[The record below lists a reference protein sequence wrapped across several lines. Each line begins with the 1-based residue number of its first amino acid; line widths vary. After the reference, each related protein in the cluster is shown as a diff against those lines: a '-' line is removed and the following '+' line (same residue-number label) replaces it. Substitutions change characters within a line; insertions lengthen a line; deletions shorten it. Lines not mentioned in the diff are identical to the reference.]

1 MCGVLLI
8 IKYILKKKNEKTSM
22 DRKLYFIFYCFTTK
36 DANVIFNTWPSELC
50 YQDLIAKNTI
60 LLKLIANSFLS
71 TDPIHHIG
79 LSQSAGL
86 FLQRSKGGSGI
97 EVIRDR
103 KSVV

>member
-1 MCGVLLI
+1 M
-8 IKYILKKKNEKTSM
+8 
-22 DRKLYFIFYCFTTK
+22 
-36 DANVIFNTWPSELC
+36 IFNTWPSELC

-71 TDPIHHIG
+71 TDPIHYIG

-97 EVIRDR
+97 EVISQHFVYADF
-103 KSVV
+103 KIQVFICIQLLN